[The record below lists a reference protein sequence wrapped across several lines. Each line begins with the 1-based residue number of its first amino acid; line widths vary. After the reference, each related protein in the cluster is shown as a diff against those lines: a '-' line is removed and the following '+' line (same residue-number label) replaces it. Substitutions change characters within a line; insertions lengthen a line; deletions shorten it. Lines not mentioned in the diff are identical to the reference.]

1 MRIKTA
7 NLSAGQIVRLSPRG
21 KTWTVSSANNEGI
34 TLHSITPRNQR
45 VLFYAAPSYW
55 RYNRRERDRAP
66 AYVYWFSHDQTS
78 SLTSY
83 GLANCELRARFTR
96 STTARAYYER
106 QLNRIFSPPVVQLA
120 LRGLDVPRVPES
132 LTQTVIVDNYA
143 RWLRRYRLPA
153 YVQD

>member
-21 KTWTVSSANNEGI
+21 KTWIVSVANNEGV
-34 TLHSITPRNQR
+34 TLHSITHRTPRAI
-45 VLFYAAPSYW
+45 FYDAPSYW
-55 RYNRRERDRAP
+55 WNNRRERDRAP
-66 AYVYWFSHDQTS
+66 AYVYWFSHDQAA

-83 GLANCELRARFTR
+83 GLANCELRAQFAR

-106 QLNRIFSPPVVQLA
+106 QLNHSLTPLAVQFA
-120 LRGLDVPRVPES
+120 IRYLDLPRVPEAPAK
-132 LTQTVIVDNYA
+132 VVVVPNYA

-153 YVQD
+153 YVRD